1 MKSKS
6 QLLSESEGFANKQT
20 VRIWRTPLKQAL
32 LVFAL
37 MVGALSLLS
46 VLPVAGAAILNP
58 TDNPEA
64 VAGATG
70 GETTLRGLIL
80 TIVNYFLG
88 FLGLLAVIMVI
99 YGGVTYVYSAGND
112 EAIGKA
118 KKIIM
123 YALIG
128 IVIILLSFVLV
139 RMVLGSGTGTE

>member
-6 QLLSESEGFANKQT
+6 QL
-20 VRIWRTPLKQAL
+20 IKQAL

-37 MVGALSLLS
+37 MAGALSLLS

-64 VAGATG
+64 VASATG
-70 GETTLRGLIL
+70 GESTLRGLIL
-80 TIVNYFLG
+80 TIINYFLG
-88 FLGLLAVIMVI
+88 FLGLIAVIMVI
-99 YGGVTYVYSAGND
+99 YGGVTYVISAGND

>member
-6 QLLSESEGFANKQT
+6 QL
-20 VRIWRTPLKQAL
+20 LKQAL

-64 VAGATG
+64 VSGATG

-99 YGGVTYVYSAGND
+99 YGGVTYVSSAGNE
-112 EAIGKA
+112 EAVGKA